1 MAEGRSYKSGLTA
14 VSALAIVYVALALTP
29 AVIYMNLVT
38 GVGVGGL
45 AYVTL
50 LLFSEVGRL
59 VGRYVTLQ
67 EAAIVYYM
75 SGVAAADALYWV
87 GLLVNLYY
95 RDAPY
100 TRLFGIADKI
110 PTWAAP
116 PLDSWAV
123 QARTFFAKEW
133 LTPILVSLIG
143 TTASILVD
151 IGLSF
156 IFVKLYVEEEKLP
169 FPMASVDAAAVSVLI
184 ERSPD
189 RMALFTLSG
198 AASFIYTLVVYGLPQ
213 LTETLMGV
221 RIQPIPYPWADFT
234 PLTAGVLPGAILGVA
249 TDLMTFLVGMI
260 LPWTHVVWLLIGS
273 LSFFVVG
280 NVLGIALAD
289 VVKHPMLLR
298 WKADWSP
305 TATIEW
311 LWQRSVYDLW
321 ASPFI
326 GLTLGVGLFS
336 LAISAKY
343 IKPAIASL
351 AHLSEASKKKGY
363 LPLGFV
369 VAMIVG
375 GALAGAAVATALY
388 PSLWWFWLLSWLAL
402 PFIQG
407 VLLARSYGEV
417 GLGVQIP
424 YVREAFLIAFTK
436 PGEVEPWLVP
446 AKVST
451 GAGIITHR
459 IKVAMLLKVRPMDY
473 FKAYAITLPLVLLFS
488 FIYLQF
494 FWSMA
499 PIPSAAYPW
508 TVITWPIGSLS
519 FSMWVSRSIEVFK
532 PDLIVVSALL
542 IFAASLIA
550 RRFNLPFSPIGF
562 AAGAALTPPFAINYF
577 LGAVVGKIIERRYG
591 REYWENI
598 RSTLIA
604 GLFCGIGLA
613 LALTVMLVMISKS
626 VWILPF

>member
-1 MAEGRSYKSGLTA
+1 VAEGRSYKSGLTA

-87 GLLVNLYY
+87 GLLLNLYY

-123 QARTFFAKEW
+123 QARTFFAREW

-184 ERSPD
+184 ERTPD

-198 AASFIYTLVVYGLPQ
+198 AASFIYTLIVYGLPQ

-249 TDLMTFLVGMI
+249 TDLTTFLVGMI

-280 NVLGIALAD
+280 NVLGIVLAD

-343 IKPAIASL
+343 IKPAITSL
-351 AHLSEASKKKGY
+351 ARLGAASRESY
-363 LPLGFV
+363 VPLGAIA
-369 VAMIVG
+369 AMTLG
-375 GALAGAAVATALY
+375 GALAGAALSSWLY
-388 PSLWWFWLLSWLAL
+388 PSLWWLWLAL
-402 PFIQG
+402 WTVFPFIQG
-407 VLLARSYGEV
+407 ALSTRGVGET
-417 GLGVQIP
+417 GLSVQIP
-424 YVREAFLIAFTK
+424 YVREAFLIAFTQ
-436 PGEVEPWLVP
+436 PGDAAAWMVP
-446 AKVST
+446 AKVTT
-451 GAGIITHR
+451 GAGVIAHR
-459 IKVAMLLKVRPMDY
+459 IKVALMLEMRPLDY
-473 FKAYAITLPLVLLFS
+473 FKAYALTLPLVLLFS
-488 FIYLQF
+488 LVYLHI
-494 FWSMA
+494 FWSIA

-508 TVITWPIGSLS
+508 TIISWPVASLS
-519 FSMWVSRSIEVFK
+519 FSLWVSRSIEVFK
-532 PDLIVVSALL
+532 PDLIAASALL
-542 IFAASLIA
+542 IVAASFVA
-550 RRFNLPFSPIGF
+550 RRFGLPFSPVGF
-562 AAGAALTPPFAINYF
+562 AIGTSVLPPFAINYF
-577 LGAVVGKIIERRYG
+577 VGALISRLVERRVGSRWSEAKVAIVAGASLGA
-591 REYWENI
+591 
-598 RSTLIA
+598 
-604 GLFCGIGLA
+604 GLA
-613 LALTVMLVMISKS
+613 LALASAFVMLAKS
-626 VWILPF
+626 VWFLPF